1 MNIEQA
7 RFKMVEQQIRSWE
20 VLDPQVIDQLFAVK
34 RELFVPARYCNLAF
48 ADTEIPLGH
57 GAAMLAP
64 RIEARAVNA
73 LKLKPTDKVLEIGTG
88 SGYFSALL
96 AAHAQQVLSVEI
108 VPELVSFAKENLSK
122 AGVAN
127 VTVENRDGLHLLGT
141 DIGQYD
147 IVVLSGAVSLI
158 PPELTGHLKIGGRLL
173 AFVGDALNMEAQLL
187 VCSNETTFTVTSL
200 FETVVPM
207 MVNGPHP
214 SRFSI

>member
-7 RFKMVEQQIRSWE
+7 RFNMVEQQIRTWE

-34 RELFVPARYCNLAF
+34 REQFVPARYRNLAF

-64 RIEARAVNA
+64 RIEARAANA

-88 SGYFSALL
+88 SGYFAALL
-96 AAHAQQVLSVEI
+96 AAHAQQVHSLEI
-108 VPELVSFAKENLSK
+108 VPELVSFANDNLDK
-122 AGVAN
+122 ARIAN
-127 VTVENRDGLHLLGT
+127 VTVENCDGLSAGAE
-141 DIGQYD
+141 IGQYD
-147 IVVLSGAVSLI
+147 VVVLSGAVSLV
-158 PPELTGHLKIGGRLL
+158 PPELTSHLKIGGRLFV
-173 AFVGDALNMEAQLL
+173 FVGDALNMEAQLIER
-187 VCSNETTFTVTSL
+187 SNDATLTVVSL

-207 MVNGPHP
+207 LVNGPHP

>member
-7 RFKMVEQQIRSWE
+7 RFNMVEQQIRSWE

-88 SGYFSALL
+88 SGYFAALL
-96 AAHAQQVLSVEI
+96 AAHAQQVHSVEI

-127 VTVENRDGLHLLGT
+127 VKVENRDGLHLGT

-147 IVVLSGAVSLI
+147 IVVLSGAVSLV
-158 PPELTGHLKIGGRLL
+158 PPELTSHLKIGGRLL
-173 AFVGDALNMEAQLL
+173 AFVGDALNMEAQLI
-187 VCSNETTFTVTSL
+187 VRSNETTFTVTSL

-207 MVNGPHP
+207 LVNGPHP